1 MSNQTKFLKRLEND
15 PQSGSIVFST
25 DENQDSNIIFEK
37 DYPLGLLNS
46 LLVQNAGKQELNGT
60 YNYVDINDLKPFYTK
75 GSEGYYY
82 IIWINNRWEI
92 YDFSFNPIAIYFSE
106 EDTNYPWQ
114 VNSWTVVNV
123 IHNPPPNI
131 TIL

>member
-1 MSNQTKFLKRLEND
+1 MKRLEND

-37 DYPLGLLNS
+37 YPLGLLNS

-60 YNYVDINDLKPFYTK
+60 YNYVDINNLKPFYTK
-75 GSEGYYY
+75 GTEGYYY
-82 IIWINNRWEI
+82 IIWINNRWDI
-92 YDFSFNPIAIYFSE
+92 YDFSFNSSDPLYFSI

-114 VNSWTVVNV
+114 VNSWTVVN
-123 IHNPPPNI
+123 INNSPPPSI